1 MKKVLVISGTRSE
14 YGLLRPLLKR
24 LKASKNLKTQLV
36 ITGSH
41 LEKKFGQTIK
51 EVNKDFKIS
60 ATLSLK
66 LEKDTNEAMSLL
78 LGQAVLG
85 FTKIFKKL
93 QPSIILILGDRVE
106 IFGAALAAYYL
117 NIPIAHLHGGD
128 KSIGGHLDDS
138 VRHAITKLAHLH
150 LAASEQ
156 SAERIIKMGEENWR
170 VRLVG
175 APGLDSIRE
184 FKESQRLNK
193 NDFLSKMKIDSSKSL
208 ALLIQHP
215 ITTETK
221 RANEQ
226 VRGALAAIQE
236 LALPTVVIYPNA
248 DAGGR
253 QMIKAIEKYRKYPF
267 IKIYKNIEHDD
278 FLRLLAVADVML
290 GNSSSGIIES
300 PSFKLPFVN
309 IGKRQEGRERA
320 NNVIDVGYD
329 KEAIKSAIK
338 KALSA
343 GFKNK
348 LKKCRNPYGD
358 GLASQRIVKI
368 LERLQIDDE
377 LLQKKIT
384 Y

>member
-1 MKKVLVISGTRSE
+1 MKKVLVISGARSE

-24 LKASKNLKTQLV
+24 LKANKNLKTQLV

-51 EVNKDFKIS
+51 EVNKDFKVS
-60 ATLSLK
+60 ATLRLT
-66 LEKDTNEAMSLL
+66 LEKDTNEAMSIL

-150 LAASEQ
+150 LAASQQ
-156 SAERIIKMGEENWR
+156 SAERIIKIGEEGWR

-184 FKESQRLNK
+184 FKESEQFNK
-193 NDFLSKMKIDSSKSL
+193 NDLLSKMKMDPTRPT

-221 RANEQ
+221 LAGSQ
-226 VRGALAAIQE
+226 MRGVLEAIKE
-236 LALPTVVIYPNA
+236 LALQTVVIYPNA

-253 QMIKAIEKYRKYPF
+253 QIIKVIEKYRKYPF
-267 IKIYKNIEHDD
+267 IKIYKNLEHND
-278 FLRLLAVADVML
+278 FLRLLAVVDVML

-300 PSFKLPFVN
+300 PSFNLPFVN

-320 NNVIDVGYD
+320 DNVIDVGYS
-329 KEAIKSAIK
+329 KEAIKMVIK
-338 KALSA
+338 KALSPR
-343 GFKNK
+343 FKNK

-368 LERLQIDDE
+368 LDGLKINNK
-377 LLQKKIT
+377 LLQKEIT